1 MKIEERGYSMITDE
15 QGREWLLQ
23 KLYDDGWRYIVADK
37 YDNMYLTN
45 EKPSMF
51 DDVDEVRI
59 SSCQKYIGIT
69 GVMAALPKLS
79 ANEVFSIAEELGIV
93 DWSKVEVD
101 TPVFVRDSENDV
113 WKCRYFAKYEYGKVC
128 TWVDGRTSWSN
139 KIADVPVSWKYAIL
153 AEV

>member
-1 MKIEERGYSMITDE
+1 MITDE
-15 QGREWLLQ
+15 QGREWLFQ

-79 ANEVFSIAEELGIV
+79 ANEVFDIAEELGIV
-93 DWSKVEVD
+93 DWSKVKVD
-101 TPVFVRDSENDV
+101 TPILVRDFENQD
-113 WKCRYFAKYEYGKVC
+113 WKKRYFAFFEDELIY
-128 TWVDGRTSWSN
+128 TWGGGATSWSVKN
-139 KIADVPVSWKYAIL
+139 KDAIPWKYAKL

>member
-1 MKIEERGYSMITDE
+1 MITDE
-15 QGREWLLQ
+15 QGREWLFQ
-23 KLYDDGWRYIVADK
+23 KLYDDDWRYIVADK

-59 SSCQKYIGIT
+59 SSCKKYIGIT

-79 ANEVFSIAEELGIV
+79 ANEVFDIAEELGIV

-113 WKCRYFAKYEYGKVC
+113 WKCRYFAKYEYGKVY

-139 KIADVPVSWKYAIL
+139 RIADIPVCWKYAIL

>member
-1 MKIEERGYSMITDE
+1 MRIEERGYSMITDE
-15 QGREWLLQ
+15 QGREWLFQ

-59 SSCQKYIGIT
+59 SSCKKYIGIT

-79 ANEVFSIAEELGIV
+79 SNEVFDIAEKLGIV
-93 DWSKVEVD
+93 DWMTVKVD
-101 TPVFVRDSENDV
+101 TPVLVSSDGIIWQR
-113 WKCRYFAKYEYGKVC
+113 RYFAKAGYGDVYV
-128 TWVDGRTSWSN
+128 WNNGATSWSSKDN
-139 KIADVPVSWKYAIL
+139 KDVTAWAYIKL